1 VLELMNFEP
10 TAMVYLEDR
19 SRGTFTNLREVQEM
33 NYVLTRGFVNNRF
46 FLHFTEPVTTQ
57 ATAESCNQNDGKV
70 TVNNPGASTWNL
82 TLQSSTGEV
91 VGTATAISGNYEFTS
106 LSEGDYT
113 LKLETD
119 AGYAVYKQVS
129 VEAGLNLDATF
140 SASAQTVNSGEE
152 LVFTANLDVP
162 NTTYLWN
169 FGDQTTISGGAVV
182 EHTYDAPGVYSV
194 SLAITNGSC
203 TSVTETSVS
212 VLSGGTPTGI
222 ANTNGEKYFKLYPNP
237 ASDLISIQLS
247 DASKNTPDY
256 LEIQDAAGRTI
267 SREIAKDMIANGR
280 KTLDVSTLANG
291 VYQVVLS
298 TKDGRFVRSFVVAH

>member
-1 VLELMNFEP
+1 MNFEP

-19 SRGTFTNLREVQEM
+19 SRGTFTNLREVQEL
-33 NYVLTRGFVNNRF
+33 NYVLTRGYVYNRF
-46 FLHFTEPVTTQ
+46 FIHFTEPVSTQ

-70 TVNNPGASTWNL
+70 TVLNPGASTWNL
-82 TLQSSTGEV
+82 TLQSASGEV
-91 VGTATAISGNYEFTS
+91 VGTATAISSDYEFAA
-106 LSEGDYT
+106 LSEGEYT

-119 AGYAVYKQVS
+119 AGYAVYKQVI
-129 VEAGLNLDATF
+129 VESGLNLDATF
-140 SASAQTVNSGEE
+140 SASAQSINSGEE
-152 LVFTANLDVP
+152 VEFTANLNVP
-162 NTTYLWN
+162 NTTYIWN

-182 EHTYDAPGVYSV
+182 QHSFDAPGVYTV
-194 SLAITNGSC
+194 SLALTNGSC

-212 VLSGGTPTGI
+212 VLSGSTPTGI
-222 ANTNGEKYFKLYPNP
+222 ANADGEKYFRVYPNP

-280 KTLDVSTLANG
+280 KTLNVSNLANG
-291 VYQVVLS
+291 VYQIVLS
-298 TKDGRFVRSFVVAH
+298 TKDARFVRSFVVAH